1 MPYECILRFAQEV
14 AENEYASKFLTK
26 EDYDARVNFILRVK
40 EGDVDCREHYLMG
53 NLNAYKWLQKYH
65 VFKYAD
71 SALLV
76 LCLTPKKSGAVDVTE
91 MSMDNLQQPTYA
103 ERLMWL
109 TLGV

>member
-40 EGDVDCREHYLMG
+40 EGDIDCRDHYLTG

-65 VFKYAD
+65 V
-71 SALLV
+71 
-76 LCLTPKKSGAVDVTE
+76 VT
-91 MSMDNLQQPTYA
+91 
-103 ERLMWL
+103 
-109 TLGV
+109 V